1 MPEATS
7 SNSRSVTVSAPCVNR
22 VGVFFLWCVCVLFV
36 FYVRAPVDCAIDSWA
51 RNVGGIHEPP
61 PLPSRPIPQSST
73 SEVLPLHCIS
83 LSPPPLPRLTRD
95 WFRGLGGGVCW
106 QRALTHSPAE
116 LQRRGQQL
124 PPPSPSLHRLAPS
137 SRHLP
142 DLHAEHI
149 TRHRV
154 SSMATAQ
161 CVRRRESR
169 PMVAPGTCG
178 NTL

>member
-1 MPEATS
+1 M
-7 SNSRSVTVSAPCVNR
+7 
-22 VGVFFLWCVCVLFV
+22 CVCCLCFFF

-83 LSPPPLPRLTRD
+83 LSLPHLSQD
-95 WFRGLGGGVCW
+95 SAVIGLEEWGEGAGDGGVGGGGGLLAACTH
-106 QRALTHSPAE
+106 THSPAG
-116 LQRRGQQL
+116 LQQL
-124 PPPSPSLHRLAPS
+124 PPPSPSLRRLSPS

-142 DLHAEHI
+142 DRHAEHA
-149 TRHRV
+149 TRRRV
-154 SSMATAQ
+154 WSVATAQ

-169 PMVAPGTCG
+169 PMVALGTCG